1 MPKNETFKPATQI
14 KRKALIK
21 LNKLENSLQ
30 HTPITRVCFAEFLH
44 HNGAHSPKAGKKL
57 TFFTLRFSLHSH
69 AIVIPRNIDAIMC
82 KLPFALKSDVDED

>member
-14 KRKALIK
+14 KRKTLIK
-21 LNKLENSLQ
+21 LNKLEKSLQ
-30 HTPITRVCFAEFLH
+30 STHITQVCFVDFLH

-69 AIVIPRNIDAIMC
+69 AIVTPRNFDAIMC
-82 KLPFALKSDVDED
+82 KLPFALKSDADED